1 MRPCRQRGRRTRI
14 RKMRL
19 CCHEG
24 RRTRGAAALPSRRMT
39 YSQRWDCGLA
49 IPQDDVLASENAA
62 LPPRRTA
69 YSRRCGLPS
78 RRMTYS
84 QRWDCGLAIP
94 QDDVLA
100 SKMRLCRHEGGGV
113 LRAAACHPQDDV
125 LASEGLGKHHRAG
138 SPITQRDDG
147 HAGLDDDCVPAMT
160 RRAGRAVC
168 ARTDAAC
175 PGVMLIAGQIT
186 MKPSRLFYKRARCL
200 GFQIFL
206 EHGGNPS
213 SVNPAA
219 GRTLLAPARGS
230 AGAK

>member
-1 MRPCRQRGRRTRI
+1 MRPCRQRGQRTRI
-14 RKMRL
+14 CDVRL
-19 CCHEG
+19 CRHEG

-49 IPQDDVLASENAA
+49 IPQDDVLASE
-62 LPPRRTA
+62 
-69 YSRRCGLPS
+69 
-78 RRMTYS
+78 
-84 QRWDCGLAIP
+84 
-94 QDDVLA
+94 
-100 SKMRLCRHEGGGV
+100 
-113 LRAAACHPQDDV
+113 
-125 LASEGLGKHHRAG
+125 GLGKHHRAG

-147 HAGLDDDCVPAMT
+147 HAGLDDDCAPAMT
-160 RRAGRAVC
+160 RRTGRVVC

-175 PGVMLIAGQIT
+175 PGVMLIAGQIV

-219 GRTLLAPARGS
+219 GRTLPSPGQRLRRRQIID
-230 AGAK
+230 